1 MTAKNPRLNITL
13 DPAIVAILTSLAEQ
27 EHKSLS
33 SLTRDLVVEA
43 LEKREDLNLSALADL
58 RDTRVQK
65 TVSHEQAWK

>member
-1 MTAKNPRLNITL
+1 MPAKNLRLNITF
-13 DPAIVAILTSLAEQ
+13 DPAIVSILVTLAEQ

-33 SLTRDLVVEA
+33 SLTRELLIEA
-43 LEKREDLNLSALADL
+43 LEKREDLNLSALADI